1 VQVLNTRGI
10 NSNVVKPSAIYLVF
24 YKSNACIG
32 HTFYFELLSASEH
45 FPAELQ
51 GCCVWLVAQ
60 ALQGPAGTGQQD
72 EARVHVMAMGR
83 RRRRPDRC
91 LHR

>member
-1 VQVLNTRGI
+1 MLPDD
-10 NSNVVKPSAIYLVF
+10 S
-24 YKSNACIG
+24 
-32 HTFYFELLSASEH
+32 ESASEH

-51 GCCVWLVAQ
+51 GWLVAQ

-83 RRRRPDRC
+83 RRRRRPDRC